1 MLSVSGSL
9 SGKDR
14 RTTHT
19 HTRKRSF
26 SGSRGIVYKD
36 CFRMCSVKW
45 NTNRYQKKAAVNEHR
60 RCSSCTLT
68 LNLL

>member
-19 HTRKRSF
+19 HTLESVPFLAHVVLFTR
-26 SGSRGIVYKD
+26 IVFV
-36 CFRMCSVKW
+36 CA
-45 NTNRYQKKAAVNEHR
+45 Q
-60 RCSSCTLT
+60 
-68 LNLL
+68 